1 MRVGAARVTR
11 ARGSGFGITSHP
23 VFRSRLLFNVLAAI
37 AGTGLLVFTVQRVGG
52 WPAVV
57 SGIGSVGWWF
67 ALVVALGAT
76 RMAVR
81 ARAWTICAKPEKLST
96 FDAFTAVLAGDTAG
110 NLTPLGVLASEPT
123 KILLAR
129 SRISTVNSIAS
140 VTIENGFYT
149 ASVLMVL
156 LAGTWIFLQ
165 RADVPAGL
173 EQISEVILGLIAVAA
188 VVGLWAARRRPAVL
202 SRIAPLMTKLAG
214 RPDAPAGAIRDIESR
229 IYDVPRWP
237 LRNIV
242 HVAVWEALFHVLAVA
257 EVWLVL
263 RLLPGGA
270 NVALIDAFLMESAGR
285 FVTIAFKFVPYR
297 LGIDEIGS
305 GAVAQVLGLSA
316 ANGVTLALVRRLR
329 IVVLNAVGLMKL
341 VHVR

>member
-1 MRVGAARVTR
+1 M
-11 ARGSGFGITSHP
+11 
-23 VFRSRLLFNVLAAI
+23 FRSRLLFNVLAAI
-37 AGTGLLVFTVQRVGG
+37 AGVGLLVFTVQRVGG

-67 ALVVALGAT
+67 AAVVALGAA

-81 ARAWTICAKPEKLST
+81 AKAWAVCARPEQLST
-96 FDAFTAVLAGDTAG
+96 VDAFTAVLAGDTAG

-129 SRISTVNSIAS
+129 SRISTVTSVAS

-149 ASVLMVL
+149 ASVLVVL
-156 LAGTWIFLQ
+156 LAGTWILLQ
-165 RADVPAGL
+165 RADVPASL
-173 EQISEVILGLIAVAA
+173 EQISEITLGLIVVAA
-188 VVGLWAARRRPAVL
+188 IVACWAARRRPAVL

-214 RPDAPAGAIRDIESR
+214 RPDAPAGTIRDIESR
-229 IYDVPRWP
+229 IYDVPTWSLPR
-237 LRNIV
+237 LLY
-242 HVAVWEALFHVLAVA
+242 VAVLEALFHLLAVA

-270 NVALIDAFLMESAGR
+270 NVALIEAFLMESAGR

-297 LGIDEIGS
+297 LGVDEIGS

-329 IVVLNAVGLMKL
+329 ILVLNALGLFRLM
-341 VHVR
+341 R